1 MPETQEKVPGL
12 MFSHFGVYCADIGK
26 VEDFYTRVLGFAVS
40 DAGTA
45 SSGVPMSFMT
55 RRPREHHQ
63 FALGAGRP
71 AGIPST
77 VSPTGFK
84 APSLAELR
92 RILGMLEEEPEV
104 GGITA
109 VDHGISWTLHFLDP
123 ERNPVSIS
131 VETEWYVPQPAVWPL
146 DLSRSDEE
154 IIRTTRER
162 CEATQ
167 GFMMRSDWRRLKEKE
182 FAEGGQLTVEAP
194 PTGDPT
200 PFSGLETGPERILLR
215 VSPSSEPPP
224 RIAMSHVGFT
234 AIDLDRMEA
243 FYTGILGYAVSGK
256 GRREAIGAL
265 PAADMVYLTRDPDE
279 HQQVILSSGRSP
291 DTPSSVQQLSLR
303 LTSLAELRRLEPVL
317 KNHPDVGAM
326 RYTNHGNS
334 YSIYFEDPEG
344 NQVELAVE
352 SVWYVPAPSGW
363 RLDLSLSD
371 EELIRRT
378 GERCRERPGF
388 MMRADWK
395 ARAREEFIA
404 NGRLEEEGL
413 VGHVA

>member
-12 MFSHFGVYCADIGK
+12 MFSHFGVYCADIEK

-40 DAGTA
+40 DSGPTNA
-45 SSGVPMSFMT
+45 GVPMSFMT

-77 VSPTGFK
+77 ASPTGFK
-84 APSLAELR
+84 APSLDELR
-92 RILGMLEEEPEV
+92 RILGMLESEPGA

-131 VETEWYVPQPAVWPL
+131 VETEWYVPQPAVWLL
-146 DLSRSDEE
+146 DLSLSDDG
-154 IIRTTRER
+154 IVRATRER

-182 FAEGGQLTVEAP
+182 FAEGGQLTAEVP

-200 PFSGLETGPERILLR
+200 PFPGMETDPERVLLR
-215 VSPSSEPPP
+215 TSPSPEPPP

-234 AIDLDRMEA
+234 TIDLEKMEK
-243 FYTGILGYAVSGK
+243 FYTGTLGYAVSGK
-256 GRREAIGAL
+256 GRREAIGDL
-265 PAADMVYLTRDPDE
+265 PEADMVYLTRDPNE
-279 HQQVILSSGRSP
+279 HQQVILCGGRSP

-303 LTSLAELRRLEPVL
+303 ITSLPELRRLETVL
-317 KNHPDVGAM
+317 KNHPGVGAM
-326 RYTNHGNS
+326 RYINHGNS
-334 YSIYFEDPEG
+334 YSIYFADPEG

-371 EELIRRT
+371 DELIRQT
-378 GERCRERPGF
+378 GERCRETPGF

-395 ARAREEFIA
+395 ARARAEFIA

-413 VGHVA
+413 VRDVA